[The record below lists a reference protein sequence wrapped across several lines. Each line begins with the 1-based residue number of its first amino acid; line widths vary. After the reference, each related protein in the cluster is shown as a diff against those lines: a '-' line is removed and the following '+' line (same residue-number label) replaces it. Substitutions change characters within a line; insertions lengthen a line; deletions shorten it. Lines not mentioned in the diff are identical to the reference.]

1 MGLIWESGTID
12 NSVSVEKYERK
23 KNEDMKPLLP
33 VEALLC
39 VSGVCSPY
47 LVANIQEHYVTRE
60 ELVIWLQHKPVSG
73 VY

>member
-1 MGLIWESGTID
+1 
-12 NSVSVEKYERK
+12 
-23 KNEDMKPLLP
+23 MKPLLP